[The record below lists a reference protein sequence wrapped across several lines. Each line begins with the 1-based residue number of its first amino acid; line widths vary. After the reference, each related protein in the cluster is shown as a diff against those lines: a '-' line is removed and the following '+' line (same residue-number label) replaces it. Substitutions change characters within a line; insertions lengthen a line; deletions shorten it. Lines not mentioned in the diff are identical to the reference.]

1 MNTRK
6 QLSGKIFSN
15 KMDKTVVVEVVK
27 RFAHPIYKKYV
38 NRTKKYY
45 AHDPQNLCQI
55 GDVVLIEDGFN
66 VDDIAYTYK
75 DDAEILE
82 FENVVKYRQK
92 SVMLQS
98 VIDFYELDKEEE
110 AVG

>member
-15 KMDKTVVVEVVK
+15 KMDKTVIVEVVK

-38 NRTKKYY
+38 NKTKKYY

-55 GDVVLIEDGFN
+55 GDVVLIEESKPLSRLKRWR
-66 VDDIAYTYK
+66 VK
-75 DDAEILE
+75 EIQE
-82 FENVVKYRQK
+82 KVKK
-92 SVMLQS
+92 
-98 VIDFYELDKEEE
+98 
-110 AVG
+110 